1 MQQELK
7 RIYQDHRQGLFTLAL
22 SITRCPDLA
31 EDAVHDAFVRLWRSK
46 IRPKGDSVAYVFA
59 SVRNAALE
67 QMRQRRRAGRLATAG
82 VSLLESGPSDT
93 GPDDPASN
101 ALEAERQRHVRRAVE
116 TLPTRQRQVVV
127 LRLHSGLTFQQIA
140 EVFGEPLQTV
150 ASRYRRALGRMK
162 ETLGKLM

>member
-1 MQQELK
+1 M
-7 RIYQDHRQGLFTLAL
+7 
-22 SITRCPDLA
+22 
-31 EDAVHDAFVRLWRSK
+31 
-46 IRPKGDSVAYVFA
+46 
-59 SVRNAALE
+59 
-67 QMRQRRRAGRLATAG
+67 
-82 VSLLESGPSDT
+82 SLLESGPSDT